1 MEQIA
6 KIEWILE
13 KVEELMFLGRG
24 KPEEAHPFSR
34 LGGAS
39 RHRADDRVL
48 RLDAA

>member
-6 KIEWILE
+6 KIKWIPK
-13 KVEELMFLGRG
+13 KVEELVFLIWG

-34 LGGAS
+34 LGGES